1 MKTLQ
6 RHLLS
11 SAVAGALTLTG
22 TAALAAQDDIAT
34 LRADIETLKQQVKSA
49 AEWKRPNSL
58 IHMAGYAD
66 VDYVDPDNGPGSFAS
81 GSISPIFHYQYRDLV
96 MVESEFEITT
106 NELGENEFELEYLT
120 VDLFLSDSAVLVA
133 GKFLSPLGQFR
144 QNLHPSWINRAPS
157 APAGFGH
164 DEAAPNAEVGL
175 QVRGGFPVGS
185 DGIKANYAV
194 YIGNGPVVEAAGGAL
209 EKVETPGIG
218 ADDDGNKVSGG
229 RFGLLFPVQKLDI
242 GLSYATGQTAV
253 RDLGPPVTYEAGRD
267 YEYTGFDFTWRPAPF
282 DLRGEYAKQEV
293 GGLPGSAYA
302 VNGAVWE
309 AWYVQGAYRF
319 GDGKWEVVLRL
330 SEYDAPDD
338 ATDNEQTLVGL
349 NYLFASNLIGKIA
362 IERNDNPNA
371 GLQNDDRTLV
381 QLAYGF

>member
-6 RHLLS
+6 RHILS
-11 SAVAGALTLTG
+11 TAVAGAFTLTG
-22 TAALAAQDDIAT
+22 TTALAAQDDIAT

-49 AEWKRPNSL
+49 AEWKSPNSL
-58 IHMAGYAD
+58 VHMAGYAN
-66 VDYVDPDNGPGSFAS
+66 VDYIDTDSGSGSFTG
-81 GSISPIFHYQYRDLV
+81 GSISPIFHFQYRDLV
-96 MVESEFEITT
+96 MVESEFEVSTD
-106 NELGENEFELEYLT
+106 ELGESEFELEYLT
-120 VDLFLSDSAVLVA
+120 VDLFLSDSAVLVM

-175 QVRGGFPVGS
+175 QLRGGFPLGS

-194 YIGNGPVVEAAGGAL
+194 YIGNGPVLEVSAGEI
-209 EKVETPGIG
+209 EKIETPGIG
-218 ADDDGNKVSGG
+218 SDGDGNKVSGG
-229 RFGLLFPVQKLDI
+229 RFGLLFPAQKLDV

-253 RDLGPPVTYEAGRD
+253 RDVGPPVTYEAGRD
-267 YEYTGFDFTWRPAPF
+267 YEFTGFDFTWRPAPY
-282 DLRGEYAKQEV
+282 DVRGEYARQDI
-293 GGLPGSAYA
+293 GDLAGSAA
-302 VNGAVWE
+302 PTGGAWE

-319 GDGKWEVVLRL
+319 GGGKWEVVVRL
-330 SEYDAPDD
+330 GEYDTPDD

-362 IERNDNPNA
+362 IESNDNPNA
-371 GLQNDDRTLV
+371 GFQDEDRTLV